1 MSTPFVIICSKI
13 CAVIVITALTSIIL
27 RAKRMPNLDSFTIGY
42 IQESPIHNIN
52 VNIDKPLDYKSTR
65 LYADCRDSLV
75 ALGIKKRE
83 ANKKTND
90 VFQRQVP
97 KDISSFLKEALK

>member
-1 MSTPFVIICSKI
+1 MSTPLIVILSKI
-13 CAVIVITALTSIIL
+13 FAAMIMFYMSLIFMKTKKV
-27 RAKRMPNLDSFTIGY
+27 PSFDYYTIGY
-42 IQESPIHNIN
+42 VEDDSVNHISIN
-52 VNIDKPLDYKSTR
+52 VQENADYKSTQ

>member
-1 MSTPFVIICSKI
+1 
-13 CAVIVITALTSIIL
+13 
-27 RAKRMPNLDSFTIGY
+27 
-42 IQESPIHNIN
+42 
-52 VNIDKPLDYKSTR
+52 
-65 LYADCRDSLV
+65 LV